1 MMNEFGV
8 PANEHEM
15 SMMKPH
21 EKVMAE
27 SGIESNF
34 WQIAASVGIGLWSG
48 RQKAKAAG
56 RQAEKQNEAVERQH
70 KYNLEAYDMKG
81 DQLRSEHAYRVQE
94 TATKRLNEDNA
105 ADYRDALASQAYA
118 QKLMIRN
125 REQAGL
131 EAQFERSNQL
141 FGAKTSYNQRAAA
154 LAVDNENRKLD
165 EIHSEATF
173 DVQQQRIKHLQA
185 EGEIRALGQSGV
197 SVGKTHQSAAA
208 SFGYQV
214 AALNAGLESAGANHI
229 AALEEIKNDKFSA
242 DLAAWAEKMLD
253 PGELPMPIEPI
264 PSPRTIYNDPEPLMD
279 FHFGPPPVK
288 GATVDV
294 GAAKSASWASSIPSI
309 LNTGLD
315 VYGMG
320 KKHDWF

>member
-1 MMNEFGV
+1 M
-8 PANEHEM
+8 
-15 SMMKPH
+15 
-21 EKVMAE
+21 
-27 SGIESNF
+27 
-34 WQIAASVGIGLWSG
+34 
-48 RQKAKAAG
+48 
-56 RQAEKQNEAVERQH
+56 
-70 KYNLEAYDMKG
+70 
-81 DQLRSEHAYRVQE
+81 
-94 TATKRLNEDNA
+94 
-105 ADYRDALASQAYA
+105 
-118 QKLMIRN
+118 
-125 REQAGL
+125 
-131 EAQFERSNQL
+131 
-141 FGAKTSYNQRAAA
+141 
-154 LAVDNENRKLD
+154 
-165 EIHSEATF
+165 
-173 DVQQQRIKHLQA
+173 VQQQRIKHLEA

-309 LNTGLD
+309 LNTRLD
-315 VYGMG
+315 VYGMC
-320 KKHDWF
+320 KKHNWF